1 MSGWD
6 IANCV
11 NHPDRIA
18 VERCEVCN
26 KPLCAYCLYYTEDG
40 QRLCTEHA
48 DQARQIGLHVEA
60 PGLYAEQLIGAQA
73 GIDSK
78 RKRSAAA
85 VDPSLYQG
93 NSNDLMSLLGIVIS
107 VVSLAACC
115 GGAYCLPLAGLVFS
129 VIALINAKN
138 AHDPSRTRKLGLIGV
153 LVSGVWVLALA
164 GCIAFYG
171 LTFQRAF
178 TTSFSGPGWQQ
189 IVFPTATPALA
200 TDTPTPTPTDD
211 DSDVS
216 AFFYGT
222 PAPDDD
228 LIP

>member
-11 NHPDRIA
+11 NPPDRIA
-18 VERCEVCN
+18 LERCEVCN

-40 QRLCTEHA
+40 QRLCAEHA
-48 DQARQIGLHVEA
+48 DQARRAGLRVEE
-60 PGLYAEQLIGAQA
+60 PGAYAEQLIGAQA
-73 GIDSK
+73 GIDFK

-85 VDPSLYQG
+85 VDPGLYQG

-138 AHDPSRTRKLGLIGV
+138 AHDPSRTRKLGLVGV

-171 LTFQRAF
+171 FTVQRAI

-189 IVFPTATPALA
+189 LVFPTATPASA
-200 TDTPTPTPTDD
+200 TDTPTPTPTADE
-211 DSDVS
+211 SNAS
-216 AFFYGT
+216 AFLYGT
-222 PAPDDD
+222 PAPDDG
-228 LIP
+228 LTP